1 MSDEAADLRQLL
13 LQEAH
18 VLTARIQAQRDQ
30 AERLRLLAERIEEK
44 TAVDEVS
51 LEDLRGQ
58 LGTAA
63 QLRIDDFDRRLGG
76 QRLERIAI
84 RLLEDSRGEGAEI
97 HYREWFDL
105 IQGEGYTVGGR
116 DPVATFLTQL
126 HRATRVET
134 VGKRSGRYRLK
145 AVA

>member
-30 AERLRLLAERIEEK
+30 AERIEEK

-63 QLRIDDFDRRLGG
+63 QLRIDDLDRRLGG